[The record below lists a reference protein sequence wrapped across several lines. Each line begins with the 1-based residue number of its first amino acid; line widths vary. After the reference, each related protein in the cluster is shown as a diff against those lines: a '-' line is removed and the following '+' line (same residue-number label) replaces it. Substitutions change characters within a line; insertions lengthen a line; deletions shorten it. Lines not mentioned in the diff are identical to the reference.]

1 MRTRIDFQLSQQQF
15 ITLLQVACC
24 PIGCGHYGQ
33 ALMAW
38 DPSLLRKYN
47 TTGHFR
53 LLNQLRGELKDQPI
67 QRPLSTSRPEPS
79 RRNPVRRRSEADQ
92 PAAAPV
98 RSTPNRV
105 RRQPE
110 PQPQQPAITSFDPI
124 VTVPVLLDAFQELD
138 N

>member
-1 MRTRIDFQLSQQQF
+1 
-15 ITLLQVACC
+15 
-24 PIGCGHYGQ
+24 
-33 ALMAW
+33 MAW

-67 QRPLSTSRPEPS
+67 QRPLATSRPEAT
-79 RRNPVRRRSEADQ
+79 RRNPVRRRSEPDQ
-92 PAAAPV
+92 HTASSPSATPAPV
-98 RSTPNRV
+98 RSAPSRS

-110 PQPQQPAITSFDPI
+110 PQQPAITSFDPI
-124 VTVPVLLDAFQELD
+124 VTVPVLLDAFQEPD

>member
-1 MRTRIDFQLSQQQF
+1 
-15 ITLLQVACC
+15 
-24 PIGCGHYGQ
+24 
-33 ALMAW
+33 MAW
-38 DPSLLRKYN
+38 DPTLLRKYN

-92 PAAAPV
+92 AAAAPV

-110 PQPQQPAITSFDPI
+110 PQSQQPAITSFDPI
-124 VTVPVLLDAFQELD
+124 VTVPVLLDAFQESD